1 MARFWGQI
9 QSWFTQ
15 AKAATEST
23 DDLVPLPN
31 PLEIQVS
38 QHLQSLPSPQ
48 AYQAFIHESLS
59 IAIHPWQTDLDA
71 PNSLVILGSPVES
84 IAKILNDSLQNWG
97 DRPPLDIITPLSCGS
112 RPQIPWTVASQIH
125 QALQPYP
132 QIDVSQDF
140 HIDDSLDLGSLEDRT
155 TLIVI
160 PCLEQCFLRCISGW
174 ESIEF
179 LRDLVIHNRNCFW
192 LIGCNYWAWDY
203 LDFVCQVSAY
213 FNDGQYLPPLTGEML
228 QAWLDP
234 VMKTVVAPT
243 IEFSDRPYTMRTKT
257 TRNRQQSLTDEE
269 RHQTY
274 WNVLAHQSLG
284 ISSMATSLWLK
295 SLRIKN
301 DAIADETV
309 PKLELSAREPT
320 EQPFTIHEA
329 FPAPPSL
336 PTLTSDDRYLL
347 NSVLIH
353 GRITRSHLALSLGEP
368 ESKIQGQIQSLL
380 RAGVLEQGNGVLS
393 VQPAY
398 YGKIKGELVNN
409 NFFVGKN

>member
-1 MARFWGQI
+1 M

-15 AKAATEST
+15 AKAVTEST
-23 DDLVPLPN
+23 DDLMPLPN
-31 PLEIQVS
+31 SLEIQVS
-38 QHLQSLPSPQ
+38 QHIQSLPSPQ

-59 IAIHPWQTDLDA
+59 NALSPWQTDLDA

-84 IAKILNDSLQNWG
+84 IAKIIRDGLQTWV
-97 DRPPLDIITPLSCGS
+97 DRPPLEIITPLSCRS
-112 RPQIPWTVASQIH
+112 RPQIPWIVTSQIR

-132 QIDVSQDF
+132 QINVSEDLPM
-140 HIDDSLDLGSLEDRT
+140 DDSLDLGSLEERT

-160 PCLEQCFLRCISGW
+160 PCLEQCFLRCIGGW

-179 LRDLVIHNRNCFW
+179 LRDRVIHNPNCFW
-192 LIGCNYWAWDY
+192 LIGCNHWAWDY
-203 LDFVCQVSAY
+203 LDFVCQVRAY
-213 FNDGQYLPPLTGEML
+213 FNDGLYVPPLGGEML

-243 IEFSDRPYTMRTKT
+243 IDFGDRQHFILQNS
-257 TRNRQQSLTDEE
+257 TRHHQQSLTDEE

-301 DAIADETV
+301 DAIPGGTV
-309 PKLELSAREPT
+309 PKLELSAQEST

-336 PTLTSDDRYLL
+336 PTLTGGDRYLL

-353 GRITRSHLALSLGEP
+353 GHITRSHLALSLGEP
-368 ESKIQGQIQSLL
+368 ESKIRAQVQSLL
-380 RAGVLEQGNGVLS
+380 RAGVLDQGQGVLS

-398 YGKIKGELVNN
+398 YGKIKSELANN
-409 NFFVGKN
+409 NFFVSKN